1 MAAMSTVGKGRKL
14 RRRQPVHKSEKS
26 CQMPMFGPAQV
37 IPNLNRK
44 LISFGGAAFNMH
56 AEIIDTLLPVPQ
68 RLFVY

>member
-1 MAAMSTVGKGRKL
+1 MSGKN
-14 RRRQPVHKSEKS
+14 
-26 CQMPMFGPAQV
+26 CQMPVITPAQV